1 MFRLRMSF
9 QGPAA
14 PVAGLACAL
23 LLSLAGFSTA
33 AAARYEL
40 TGSDVSVYNLIGEV
54 SIVAGTGSSVAVEVT
69 LSGPDAGELKVETGS
84 IDGRQTLRVVYPG
97 DEFVYEPMGRGS
109 STQLWVN
116 DDGTFGHGH
125 DRERGSRRIR
135 IHGRGNGLEARADIV
150 ISVPGGRSLNV
161 NLAVGEMSATDVGAN
176 LSLDTGSA
184 PVSADGIRGSLSIDV
199 GSGNVDVS
207 RVDGPLDVDTGSGG
221 VRLRDIRSDHLSV
234 DTGSGEVSGT
244 GITAKDVDVDTG
256 SGEIELVSM
265 SAPVVNLDTGSGSVY
280 VELTGDVESLSI
292 DTGSGGVDISVPE
305 NAGAE
310 LRIETGSGGIDID
323 VPHESYRSRRSSF
336 HGKIGDGEGQIV
348 VETGSGG
355 VRVLGARRR

>member
-9 QGPAA
+9 RSPAV
-14 PVAGLACAL
+14 PVSGLAFAVL
-23 LLSLAGFSTA
+23 FSLSGFSPA

-40 TGSDVSVYNLIGEV
+40 TGNEVSVHNLIGEV
-54 SIVAGTGSSVAVEVT
+54 RIVAGSGSSVEVDVT
-69 LSGPDAGELKVETGS
+69 LSGPDAGELRVETGA

-97 DEFVYEPMGRGS
+97 DDFVYEPMGRGS
-109 STQLWVN
+109 STQLRVR
-116 DDGTFGHGH
+116 DDGTFGNGH
-125 DRERGSRRIR
+125 DRDKGTRRVR
-135 IHGRGNGLEARADIV
+135 IHGRGNGLEAHADLV
-150 ISVPGGRSLNV
+150 ISVPGGRNLNV
-161 NLAVGEMSATDVGAN
+161 NLAVGRMSASDVGAN
-176 LSLDTGSA
+176 LRLDTASA
-184 PVSADGIRGSLSIDV
+184 PVSADGIRGALSIDV

-207 RVDGPLDVDTGSGG
+207 RVDGSLDVDTGSGA
-221 VRLRDIRSDHLSV
+221 VRLRDIRSDRFSV
-234 DTGSGEVSGT
+234 DTGSGEVTGV
-244 GITAKDVDVDTG
+244 GITAKDVDIDTG
-256 SGEIELVSM
+256 SGEINLASM
-265 SAPVVNLDTGSGSVY
+265 NAPVVNLDTGSGSVH
-280 VELTGDVESLSI
+280 VELTGDVENLSI

-323 VPHESYRSRRSSF
+323 VPHESYRTRRSSF